1 MSDEQ
6 VWEVIGRANSD
17 DVFSQQLF
25 NNFDEALRANGYT
38 LDSRQAALVK
48 AAFSEQ
54 QPPRPPNA
62 PASMMD
68 QLTETIKLQQKQNE
82 RRQNAQLE
90 RMIDLGK
97 FTVDILKNTL
107 ENAAKT
113 YRSVTMMNTVMF
125 WMGVGLFLFAVVDG
139 VVTRDLK
146 YTAAFAGLGAASFV
160 SLFFLGPID
169 KTQAALSNLIQAEVA
184 FMNYFEQITFWE
196 NYAQLPPPGS
206 GMPSHENIRTA
217 SDCLQKR
224 SAETVVLLQ
233 MYLEDDVK
241 KPDKKAQTSEPE
253 PRPQPVETK
262 RAAG

>member
-1 MSDEQ
+1 MSDQQ
-6 VWEVIGRANSD
+6 VFEVIGRGMAD
-17 DVFSQQLF
+17 EDFSRQMF
-25 NNFDEALRANGYT
+25 ENFDQALLANGYR
-38 LDSRQAALVK
+38 LDAGEAARVK
-48 AAFSEQ
+48 AAFSQ
-54 QPPRPPNA
+54 QPPPRMPNA
-62 PASMMD
+62 PASVMD
-68 QLTETIKLQQKQNE
+68 QLAETIKLQQKQNE
-82 RRQNAQLE
+82 RRQDAQLE

-206 GMPSHENIRTA
+206 GMPSHENIQTA
-217 SDCLQKR
+217 SEFLQKR
-224 SAETVVLLQ
+224 SAETIILLQ
-233 MYLEDDVK
+233 TYLEDDVK
-241 KPDKKAQTSEPE
+241 KPERKSPSPETE
-253 PRPQPVETK
+253 PRPQAVDSM